1 MSMVLRVRHAL
12 SRTALDVQ
20 EIQRL
25 RDVAAICNINDIDA
39 FAVFAENGTFRGIVS
54 AREAALFPN
63 RIFADLLGRRQPP
76 LLKAHDLLEDAV
88 LLFDGERVDR
98 LGVCDEHGQFCGV
111 VSRNSVL
118 ETLFEREHRLAYYDQ
133 LTSLPNRIFLQSRLD
148 VLIKSHCKA
157 GTSFAVAFIDL
168 DNFKNINDALGHGTG
183 DRVLADIA
191 RRMEAGR
198 RPEDVV
204 CRFGGDEFV
213 AIISSYSSDAE
224 LDVIVRNLFQTVSGH
239 VSVEGHEVFVTASVG
254 IARYPGDAD
263 TAENLLGHADLAMYR
278 SKDSGREQ
286 VRFYEP
292 GMEEEATQQV
302 KLQNMLRHAH
312 ENGDFWLA
320 WQPQF
325 NLESGAI
332 VGVEVL
338 MRCTIPQ
345 TGSISPA
352 TFIPIAEQSGLIVS
366 LSDWAFRQVT
376 ADITTTLAG
385 LLPAGFRIAVNLS
398 VSQLNAAVLR
408 PVLAAAQT
416 IRAHGYR
423 LEIEITESAL
433 MRTQAQVDNF
443 IEAMAE
449 NQVEIAVDD
458 FGTGYSNLARLR
470 DMSVN
475 RLKIASSFIGAL
487 GGHSGD
493 RSSKIVAAIVALA
506 RALGV
511 AVTAEGVERP
521 DQAEVLRELGCDDVQ
536 GFWYARPMPVADF
549 AALAR
554 QSIIQDA
561 ARA

>member
-1 MSMVLRVRHAL
+1 MNTVLRVHHAL
-12 SRTALDVQ
+12 SRNALYVQDV
-20 EIQRL
+20 QRL
-25 RDVAAICNINDIDA
+25 RDIADRCDINHIEA
-39 FAVFAENGTFRGIVS
+39 FAVFSEECAFRGIVS
-54 AREAALFPN
+54 TREAALFPN
-63 RIFADLLGRRQPP
+63 RIFADLIGRRQPP
-76 LLKAHDLLEDAV
+76 LLNSHDLLEDAV
-88 LLFDGERVDR
+88 LLLEGERADR
-98 LGVCDEHGQFCGV
+98 LGVCDQNGQFCGI

-118 ETLFEREHRLAYYDQ
+118 ETLFKREHRLANYDQ
-133 LTSLPNRIFLQSRLD
+133 LTTLPNRIFLQSRLD
-148 VLIKSHCKA
+148 QLIKRHGKA
-157 GTSFAVAFIDL
+157 GTTFAVAFIDL

-183 DRVLADIA
+183 DKVLADIA

-213 AIISSYSSDAE
+213 AIFSDYTTDGE
-224 LDVIVRNLFQTVSGH
+224 LDAIVRTLFHTVSGH
-239 VSVEGHEVFVTASVG
+239 VSVDGHEVFVTASVG
-254 IARYPGDAD
+254 IARYPADAD

-292 GMEEEATQQV
+292 GMEDEATQQV

-312 ENGDFWLA
+312 DNGDFWLA

-325 NLESGAI
+325 NLESGDI

-338 MRCTIPQ
+338 MRCTIPL
-345 TGSISPA
+345 TGAISPA

-385 LLPAGFRIAVNLS
+385 LLPADFRIAVNLS
-398 VSQLNAAVLR
+398 VSQLNGAVLR
-408 PVLAAAQT
+408 PVLAAAQA

-433 MRTQAQVDNF
+433 MRSQAQVDEF
-443 IEAMAE
+443 IEAMAQ
-449 NQVEIAVDD
+449 NNVEIAVDD

-487 GGHSGD
+487 GGDACD
-493 RSSKIVAAIVALA
+493 RSTKIVAAIIALA

-521 DQAEVLRELGCDDVQ
+521 DQAEVLRHLGCDDVQ

-554 QSIIQDA
+554 QSVSRRA
-561 ARA
+561 AGR